1 MKKGKVMK
9 FKRSED
15 NKYRAQFTKEL
26 NKLMD
31 KLTIKEFVY
40 YLTDHAALTFTDG
53 QGYINNEP
61 ARFKVFLLADPDIS
75 SIKDFVFT
83 EDGKLYYCTENNGL
97 NQLVDC

>member
-1 MKKGKVMK
+1 MK

-15 NKYRAQFTKEL
+15 NKQRAQFTKEL

-40 YLTDHAALTFTDG
+40 YLTDHTALTFTDG

-61 ARFKVFLLADPDIS
+61 TRFKVFLLADTDIS

-83 EDGKLYYCTENNGL
+83 EDGKLYYCTENNEL
-97 NQLVDC
+97 KQLVDG

>member
-1 MKKGKVMK
+1 MK

-15 NKYRAQFTKEL
+15 NKSRVQFTKEL

-31 KLTIKEFVY
+31 KFTIKEFVY

-61 ARFKVFLLADPDIS
+61 ARFKVFLLADPDIG

-97 NQLVDC
+97 NQLVNS